1 MIIEIA
7 NERNNKFAVIKGVK
21 CSIDIRLP
29 TKILDWKFWLGK
41 NNNPENNPINIVLEA
56 NFVLIFLLKK
66 P

>member
-7 NERNNKFAVIKGVK
+7 NERKSKFVVIKGVK
-21 CSIDIRLP
+21 YSIDIRLP

-41 NNNPENNPINIVLEA
+41 NSNPENNPINIVLEA